1 MNLWLRLKQA
11 CSSVCL
17 ISLKPSIC
25 DCPRV
30 SQADYN
36 VTIYSVAVFLEL
48 IIVNEIKNQITFYCL
63 IDPKFDHFIL
73 VFPYTFNVCMIDAYK
88 RYNQVHFFQHRS
100 NHLKFNEL
108 TSHLVKCLHCLSN
121 SNASRV
127 R

>member
-1 MNLWLRLKQA
+1 MNLRLRLKQA

-48 IIVNEIKNQITFYCL
+48 IIVNKIKNQITFYCL

-73 VFPYTFNVCMIDAYK
+73 VFPYTYTNNIIKFI
-88 RYNQVHFFQHRS
+88 FFQYRS